1 MSKIKLVTDSC
12 CDIPVEI
19 SKNLDI
25 EVLCI
30 PIAVDGKSY
39 LERQDFTNQ
48 EFYHLLLK
56 SKEIPSTSRI
66 NTTEYLECYRRAA
79 RQGYEGLI
87 NVIISGTGS
96 GTFESAQMAA
106 ELFKKEEPELASKM
120 CIQLIDSRSYCMGYG
135 YAVIQAAK
143 MLRQGATFE
152 DTVSYIQEWVDSVEI
167 YLACYTLDF
176 AKKSGRISST
186 AAFVGELLG
195 LRPVIRMVDGQN
207 QVIEKVRGDKNVVPA
222 VCKQACRS
230 LVKGGEYLVVK
241 GMFDEPANELA
252 RLLTEK
258 LGYPPK
264 GIYSIGPSV
273 ATNSGP
279 NIVAVILRGARRH
292 S

>member
-1 MSKIKLVTDSC
+1 
-12 CDIPVEI
+12 
-19 SKNLDI
+19 
-25 EVLCI
+25 
-30 PIAVDGKSY
+30 
-39 LERQDFTNQ
+39 
-48 EFYHLLLK
+48 
-56 SKEIPSTSRI
+56 
-66 NTTEYLECYRRAA
+66 
-79 RQGYEGLI
+79 
-87 NVIISGTGS
+87 
-96 GTFESAQMAA
+96 
-106 ELFKKEEPELASKM
+106 
-120 CIQLIDSRSYCMGYG
+120 
-135 YAVIQAAK
+135 
-143 MLRQGATFE
+143 
-152 DTVSYIQEWVDSVEI
+152 
-167 YLACYTLDF
+167 
-176 AKKSGRISST
+176 
-186 AAFVGELLG
+186 
-195 LRPVIRMVDGQN
+195 MVDGQN